1 MSEHKITALQCV
13 SGHCDFKR
21 NEKTYALAK
30 KPPFYNTNYR
40 QGGIKL
46 YCQSRNPKELQE
58 DERPQT
64 GNKNIAKTL
73 GIFNCKHA

>member
-13 SGHCDFKR
+13 SGHCDFTR
-21 NEKTYALAK
+21 NKKADALAK
-30 KPPFYNTNYR
+30 MPPFYHPNYR

-64 GNKNIAKTL
+64 GNKNIAKS
-73 GIFNCKHA
+73 